1 MRSPILKG
9 GIILGIKEKKTAD
22 GSVYVVNGVPN
33 PEQMEQDII
42 TTLRSRT
49 KFNAPVS
56 YKAIRYKIDCKDILA
71 FEIPLSP
78 HRHVA
83 IKSSG
88 EVYIRTGSGDNL
100 ATDLE
105 VDAIVRDASFGAKSE
120 VQRCKNIGVG
130 VMLGAENYA
139 LATSHSV

>member
-1 MRSPILKG
+1 MWETVSAFSNTEG

-22 GSVYVVNGVPN
+22 GSVYVVNGVLN
-33 PEQMEQDII
+33 PEQMELDII

-56 YKAIRYKIDCKDILA
+56 DKAMRYKIDCKDILA
-71 FEIPLSP
+71 FE
-78 HRHVA
+78 
-83 IKSSG
+83 
-88 EVYIRTGSGDNL
+88 
-100 ATDLE
+100 
-105 VDAIVRDASFGAKSE
+105 
-120 VQRCKNIGVG
+120 RCKNIGVG